1 MAALEA
7 KIGLPPCH
15 VALAST
21 EERWSVIERRLGTLE
36 TATKLGDLTL
46 EDSDEPQES
55 EDPEYGRGWEP
66 TEVTATQRRLADEL
80 QARGVADFAF
90 RRVASSYYSWPLE
103 GRRQALAAPSIHH
116 LCKSMVMINTRIH
129 SSGAD
134 GSDPLN
140 PKYIM
145 VVVQYSARLNAEKLK
160 AWAWGLKAGSIAK
173 KYYNLRLA
181 PEEDSARLTGFVHN
195 AVTPVGSAVQ
205 IPIIFSHKIA
215 ALPEDAFFWL
225 GGGEVD
231 LKMGMRARDFIAAY
245 GAHVVDCTYDDDGA
259 VPTQVSD

>member
-1 MAALEA
+1 MGVVFNAIEERWSSIEDRMAALEA

-116 LCKSMVMINTRIH
+116 LCADLGELTLRR
-129 SSGAD
+129 GA
-134 GSDPLN
+134 
-140 PKYIM
+140 
-145 VVVQYSARLNAEKLK
+145 
-160 AWAWGLKAGSIAK
+160 
-173 KYYNLRLA
+173 LA
-181 PEEDSARLTGFVHN
+181 PCEASQRQLHAHQHLLL
-195 AVTPVGSAVQ
+195 SLY
-205 IPIIFSHKIA
+205 SHET
-215 ALPEDAFFWL
+215 LPLPQPFP
-225 GGGEVD
+225 
-231 LKMGMRARDFIAAY
+231 
-245 GAHVVDCTYDDDGA
+245 GA
-259 VPTQVSD
+259 SRW

>member
-1 MAALEA
+1 MGVAFNAIEERWSSIEDRMAALEA

-21 EERWSVIERRLGTLE
+21 EERWSVIERRLGALE

-80 QARGVADFAF
+80 RARGVADFAF

-116 LCKSMVMINTRIH
+116 LYADLGEMALRM
-129 SSGAD
+129 GAF
-134 GSDPLN
+134 SPCEARRREFLARQH
-140 PKYIM
+140 M
-145 VVVQYSARLNAEKLK
+145 LSATYSHR
-160 AWAWGLKAGSIAK
+160 
-173 KYYNLRLA
+173 
-181 PEEDSARLTGFVHN
+181 
-195 AVTPVGSAVQ
+195 TPPQ
-205 IPIIFSHKIA
+205 PRPF
-215 ALPEDAFFWL
+215 P
-225 GGGEVD
+225 
-231 LKMGMRARDFIAAY
+231 
-245 GAHVVDCTYDDDGA
+245 GA
-259 VPTQVSD
+259 SRW